1 MSITAKKL
9 SKSGARGKE
18 MDAII
23 REQLQIIDDR
33 LIRAERT
40 WGRNVVSQDL
50 PTNLAMPGLDKRD
63 AQRIVYCA
71 IVRSLTGR
79 GFEVKLLL
87 EEDRSAI
94 YIAWVTDLDLEEIQ
108 AMNHL
113 IKTVRIT
120 REKLPEFTG
129 EAAAKHSAQQG
140 KKTDVN
146 GVASRAAPSTS
157 PSDSPATLASAPAAS
172 AATLST
178 PQGVQATHSGA
189 GFRPNAML
197 SV

>member
-1 MSITAKKL
+1 
-9 SKSGARGKE
+9 

-33 LIRAERT
+33 LTRAERT
-40 WGRNVVSQDL
+40 WGRNVVSHDL

-79 GFEVKLLL
+79 GFEVRLLL
-87 EEDRSAI
+87 EEERSAI

-113 IKTVRIT
+113 IKTVRIA

-129 EAAAKHSAQQG
+129 EAAAGRPTQRG

-146 GVASRAAPSTS
+146 GVAGRAAPAA
-157 PSDSPATLASAPAAS
+157 PPAPLASAPTIS
-172 AATLST
+172 ATTLPT
-178 PQGVQATHSGA
+178 PQGMQATHSGT
-189 GFRPNAML
+189 GFRPNSML